1 MFDKSYEN
9 LRKVTPMLMM
19 KCPQCSKYIASWLL
33 AEVKTTTCSHCQAV
47 VPVGN
52 ILVSANGF
60 TLDREDLFK
69 RFFHYKKLVDEV
81 TKEKKLLEKSHT
93 TSEESKKSIKRF
105 LAILL
110 EVMAG
115 ARDNFRVQ
123 FSPNVPIRLLYCRQF
138 LSGFLLNVSMEGA
151 CIEIPKGDSC
161 PKADNPISLE
171 FSLPGQDKTF
181 SIDGTV
187 SWAKKNSHSP
197 AHSFG
202 IKFADLDEEN
212 QTSLWQYIFQAA
224 ENQSHQQQGPTP

>member
-1 MFDKSYEN
+1 
-9 LRKVTPMLMM
+9 MLMM
-19 KCPQCSKYIASWLL
+19 KCPKCHEFIVSGLL
-33 AEVKTTTCSHCQAV
+33 AEIKTTTCSHCRAV
-47 VPVGN
+47 VPVDN
-52 ILVSANGF
+52 ILVSAKGF

-81 TKEKKLLEKSHT
+81 AKEKKLLEKSHT

-151 CIEIPKGDSC
+151 CIEILKGDSC
-161 PKADNPISLE
+161 PRANNPISLE
-171 FSLPGQDKTF
+171 FSLPGQDGTF
-181 SIDGTV
+181 FIEGTV
-187 SWAKKNSHSP
+187 SWAEKNSRNP

-202 IKFADLDEEN
+202 IKFAALDEEN
-212 QTSLWQYIFQAA
+212 QASLWQYIFQAA
-224 ENQSHQQQGPTP
+224 EAQNHPQQGPTP